1 MIILVG
7 ASASGKT
14 EVAKRLGRKFHIR
27 KVVTHTTRAM
37 RQNEVNDVDYHF
49 VDADTFIELK
59 NNDAFVETTIYNGN
73 YYGTSKKEISDDSVL
88 IVDPNGL
95 KAFQALRNPRIVTF
109 YMYAS
114 EQTRLARMRERGD
127 SEEKAQSRIH
137 DDRVCFNLEYISKPD
152 YAIDCEVAS
161 IDEVTLQ
168 VYQLYKAHLNS
179 LS

>member
-14 EVAKRLGRKFHIR
+14 EVAKLLGRKYHIR

-49 VDADTFIELK
+49 VDVATFIELK
-59 NNDAFVETTIYNGN
+59 NDGAFVETTIYNGN

-95 KAFQALRNPRIVTF
+95 KSFQDLHDPRIVTF
-109 YMYAS
+109 YMFAS
-114 EQTRLARMRERGD
+114 EKTRLSRMRERGD

-137 DDRVCFNLEYISKPD
+137 DDRVCFNLEYINKPD
-152 YAIDCEVAS
+152 YEIDCEVAS
-161 IDEVTLQ
+161 IEEVTSQ
-168 VYQLYKAHLNS
+168 VYQQYRAHLNS